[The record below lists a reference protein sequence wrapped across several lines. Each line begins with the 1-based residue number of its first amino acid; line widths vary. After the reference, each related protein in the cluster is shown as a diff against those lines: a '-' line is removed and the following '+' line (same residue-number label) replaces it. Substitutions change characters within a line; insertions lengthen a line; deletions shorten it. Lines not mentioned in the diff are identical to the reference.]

1 MSKMPKAK
9 RLKVTQTRSTAHRLQ
24 AHKATML
31 GLGLRR
37 MRHSV
42 LLTDSP
48 QVRGMLNAVYYM
60 VRVEEI

>member
-1 MSKMPKAK
+1 MAKPKQ
-9 RLKVTQTRSTAHRLQ
+9 LKVTQTKSTAHRLQ
-24 AHKATML
+24 SHKDTMR

-37 MRHSV
+37 QRHSV
-42 LLTDSP
+42 VLTDSP